1 MPQAQIRKTQRNPKV
16 WVAALIAAS
25 IVTISY
31 KMYSS
36 YIGEETVED
45 KRNEKEGAEEKLRIA
60 KKYTKKSIALTLSHS
75 VLSSQ
80 LPLNEILLNS
90 ENVTFILPPNL
101 SMDDLV
107 CNIGNA
113 DEVEKYN
120 LPKTLL
126 NNYKLL
132 HCSNIDGYFNILKN
146 LKPDTLLVCSDDLGI
161 ADSLPRDLHRFVKE
175 VINID
180 QNKDDIYKKLSS
192 IFIK

>member
-180 QNKDDIYKKLSS
+180 QNKEDIYKKLSS